1 MSATYALLTHFPGP
15 LMPNTHK
22 DKVSL
27 SISALHT
34 PTLAFMLISH
44 PALQDCPHAALD
56 KLSL

>member
-27 SISALHT
+27 LISALHT
-34 PTLAFMLISH
+34 SIR
-44 PALQDCPHAALD
+44 LQKPL
-56 KLSL
+56 KL

>member
-27 SISALHT
+27 FIPALHASQSC
-34 PTLAFMLISH
+34 LDADLSCS
-44 PALQDCPHAALD
+44 PAAAL
-56 KLSL
+56 SRSAQR